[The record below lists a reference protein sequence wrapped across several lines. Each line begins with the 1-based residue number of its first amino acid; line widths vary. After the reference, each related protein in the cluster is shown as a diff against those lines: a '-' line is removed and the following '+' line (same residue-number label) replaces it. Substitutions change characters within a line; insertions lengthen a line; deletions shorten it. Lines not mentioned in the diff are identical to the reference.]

1 MGLFAGIVGLPNVG
15 KSTLFNTI
23 TNSQALA
30 ANYRFATIEPNVGVV
45 NLPDVRLTN
54 LKNIYESDKIVPAT
68 FKFVDIAGLIEGA
81 SKGEGLGNKFL
92 QNIREV
98 DAICHVVRC
107 FEDKDVTH
115 EYTTIDPI
123 RDAQVIN
130 LELSISDLEIV
141 DKRLQRIKKKAESG
155 DKDSMKEVK
164 ILERLLVVL
173 QEGKM
178 ATEAGL
184 DPEELKL
191 VSSLNLITLKP
202 VLYVAN
208 ISESD
213 ISNPEANQY
222 YQQLAR
228 FAHQQGVGIVPISVK
243 MEYEISTLD
252 EESKAQFMEE
262 FNMVYTGL
270 DKVIRATFSLLN
282 LSTFFTCGKQE
293 IHAWVFKNEMLAPEC
308 AGIIH
313 SDFEKGFIKAE
324 VIAYDDLM
332 AAGSELQAKESG
344 KLRLEGK
351 NYVMKD
357 GDICNF
363 KFNVTK

>member
-30 ANYRFATIEPNVGVV
+30 ANYRFATIEPNVGIV
-45 NLPDVRLTN
+45 NLPDIRLN
-54 LKNIYESDKIVPAT
+54 KLQEIYESNKIVPAT

-107 FEDKDVTH
+107 FDDKDVTH

-130 LELSISDLEIV
+130 LELSISDFEIV
-141 DKRLQRIKKKAESG
+141 EKRLQRIKKKADSG
-155 DKDSMKEVK
+155 DKESIKEVAV
-164 ILERLLVVL
+164 LEKLFETLRN
-173 QEGKM
+173 GKM
-178 ATEAGL
+178 ASEAGL
-184 DPEELKL
+184 SVDEMKL
-191 VSSLNLITLKP
+191 VQSLNLITLKP

-208 ISESD
+208 ITESD
-213 ISNPEANQY
+213 ISNPEENKY
-222 YQQLAR
+222 YKEFLK
-228 FAHQQGVGIVPISVK
+228 FAEEQKAKVIPISIK
-243 MEYEISTLD
+243 LEYEISTLD
-252 EESKAQFMEE
+252 EESKKQFMDDLQIT
-262 FNMVYTGL
+262 YTGL
-270 DKVIRATFSLLN
+270 DKVIRGAFSLLD
-282 LSTFFTCGKQE
+282 LATFFTCGKQE
-293 IHAWVFKNEMLAPEC
+293 IHAWVFKNGMLAPEC

-324 VIAYDDLM
+324 VISYEDLIT
-332 AAGSELQAKESG
+332 ATSEAIAKETG

-351 NYVMKD
+351 SYVMKD